1 MGNTLDKPQAILNRA
16 FNKKTSKENHHLD
29 TGNEYDQ
36 VVERVHQIRNN
47 NMPRVVRRERIAD
60 RHVDTTI
67 NQFNTT
73 LAHNGL
79 VLDNITPDATGKVQF
94 SLEEFKKQ
102 SLSTI
107 IVFVSDN
114 NTCFYKMINMQN
126 DQDVKPPRKDLT
138 LKSCKDGSK
147 VYQVSRFVHKV
158 LKSES
163 KSIKDFANTEYSL
176 LSDVGGLYDTLHL
189 LGKTRSEDS
198 EKCSF

>member
-1 MGNTLDKPQAILNRA
+1 MGNTLDKPQAILTRA
-16 FNKKTSKENHHLD
+16 FNKKTSKINHYLD

-47 NMPRVVRRERIAD
+47 NPRAVRRQVLD

-73 LAHNGL
+73 LVHNGL
-79 VLDNITPDATGKVQF
+79 VLDNITPDETGKVQF